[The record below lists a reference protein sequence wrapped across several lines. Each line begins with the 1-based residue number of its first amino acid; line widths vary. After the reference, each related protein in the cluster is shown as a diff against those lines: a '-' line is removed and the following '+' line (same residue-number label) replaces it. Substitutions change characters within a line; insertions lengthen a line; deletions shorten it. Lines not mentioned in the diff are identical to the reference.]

1 MTMNMTIYRDEAT
14 QMQEGH
20 DEGWHEDAP
29 RDGCP
34 SCMRRELSSYPERP
48 PKGEKRHKGM
58 TTTYTHAAPYIREQA
73 LNAAARRLTA
83 TTQKSKR
90 EHTGE
95 LMGLI
100 KALKIMA
107 ASEDC
112 QDMPIG
118 FAEFTAGP
126 FTEVFAEVERFV
138 GGAHE
143 MQALGFTEGS
153 AGHGHQ
159 H

>member
-1 MTMNMTIYRDEAT
+1 MNMTIYRDEAT

-48 PKGEKRHKGM
+48 PKGERQKGM
-58 TTTYTHAAPYIREQA
+58 TAVYSHAAPYIREQI
-73 LNAAARRLTA
+73 LNATSRRLSA

-95 LMGLI
+95 MTGLI
-100 KALKIMA
+100 KALKILL
-107 ASEDC
+107 ASPEGTDS
-112 QDMPIG
+112 PIG
-118 FAEFTAGP
+118 FPKFTAGN
-126 FTEVFAEVERFV
+126 FTTTFAEVERFV
-138 GGAHE
+138 GGTHE
-143 MQALGFTEGS
+143 MVALGFTEGA
-153 AGHGHQ
+153 AGHGHE